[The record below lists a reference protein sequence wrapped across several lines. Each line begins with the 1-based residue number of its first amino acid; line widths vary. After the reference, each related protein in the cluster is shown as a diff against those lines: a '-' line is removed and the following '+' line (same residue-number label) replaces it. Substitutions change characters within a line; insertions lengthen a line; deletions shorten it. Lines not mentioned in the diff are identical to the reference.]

1 MMDIQKIMVVGSG
14 FMGSGIA
21 QVALQ
26 AGYDVVLNDT
36 SQELAERGVTT
47 ISKNLERLV
56 AKGKLAG
63 ERQSAFLERITKSFS
78 LEDAAGVDLVI
89 EVAFENFDVKRGIF
103 ETLDAVC
110 RPGVIFATNT
120 SSLSITKLAATT
132 KRPDRF
138 IGMHFFSPVPV
149 MELVEII
156 GGLKTSAET
165 AETIAGIV
173 RRLGKEGVRV
183 KDVPGF
189 LVNRIN
195 SALRNEAYNC
205 MTEGVATIEDI
216 DRALKLALRHPMGP
230 FELADFV
237 GLDVGLAVARTLH
250 DGYKDVKWRPNL
262 TLEKLVESGDLGR
275 KTGKGWYDYTSGEK
289 KSRNDMD
296 F

>member
-1 MMDIQKIMVVGSG
+1 MDVRKIMVVGAG
-14 FMGSGIA
+14 FMGAGIA
-21 QVALQ
+21 QVALL
-26 AGYDVVLNDT
+26 AEYDVVLNDT
-36 SQELAERGVTT
+36 APELAERGMQT
-47 ISKNLERLV
+47 IAGALDRLA
-56 AKGKLAG
+56 AKGKMDEDNKRALLA
-63 ERQSAFLERITKSFS
+63 RITASSS

-89 EVAFENFDVKRGIF
+89 EAAFENFDVKKGIF
-103 ETLDAVC
+103 EKLDAVC
-110 RPGVIFATNT
+110 RPDVVLATNT
-120 SSLSITKLAATT
+120 SSISITKLAATT
-132 KRPDRF
+132 KRPDRC

-156 GGLKTSAET
+156 GGLKTSSET
-165 AETIAGIV
+165 VDAIAGIV
-173 RRLGKEGVRV
+173 KRMGKEGVRV

-237 GLDVGLAVARTLH
+237 GLDVGLAVARTLY

-262 TLEKLVESGDLGR
+262 TLEKLVRSGDLGR

-289 KSRNDMD
+289 KPRTDAD

>member
-1 MMDIQKIMVVGSG
+1 MDIKKIMVAGSG

-21 QVALQ
+21 QVAIQ

-36 SQELAERGVTT
+36 TEELARRGAAKVAE
-47 ISKNLERLV
+47 SLERQV
-56 AKGKLAG
+56 KKGKINENEKFAL
-63 ERQSAFLERITKSFS
+63 LEKLSVS
-78 LEDAAGVDLVI
+78 ENLDDAAGADFVI
-89 EVAFENFDVKRGIF
+89 EAAFENFDVKKEILA
-103 ETLDAVC
+103 TLDAVC
-110 RPGVIFATNT
+110 RPAVIFATNT
-120 SSLSITKLAATT
+120 SSLSITKLAATI

-149 MELVEII
+149 MDLVEII

-165 AETIAGIV
+165 VETVAGIV
-173 RRLGKEGVRV
+173 KRLGKEGVRV

-205 MTEGVATIEDI
+205 LTEGVASIEDI
-216 DRALKLALRHPMGP
+216 DKALKLALRHPMGP

-262 TLEKLVESGDLGR
+262 TLEKLVQSGDLGR

-289 KSRNDMD
+289 KPRSDAD

>member
-1 MMDIQKIMVVGSG
+1 MEIKKIMVVGSG
-14 FMGSGIA
+14 FMGAGIA

-26 AGYDVVLNDT
+26 AGFDVVMNDT
-36 SQELAERGVTT
+36 TPELAERGVAKITE
-47 ISKNLERLV
+47 NFDRLV
-56 AKGKLAG
+56 SKGKLDEDRKKNLLA
-63 ERQSAFLERITKSFS
+63 RVARSFS
-78 LEDAAGVDLVI
+78 LEDAAGADLAI
-89 EVAFENFDVKRGIF
+89 EAAFENFDVKKGIF
-103 ETLDAVC
+103 EKLDAVC
-110 RPGVIFATNT
+110 RPEVIFATNT
-120 SSLSITKLAATT
+120 SSISITKLAAVV

-156 GGLKTSAET
+156 SGLKTSAET
-165 AETIAGIV
+165 AETIMGIAK
-173 RRLGKEGVRV
+173 RMGKQGVRV

-205 MTEGVATIEDI
+205 MTEGVASIEDI

-262 TLEKLVESGDLGR
+262 TLEKLVRSGDLGR

-289 KSRNDMD
+289 KPRKDVD

>member
-1 MMDIQKIMVVGSG
+1 MKKIMVVGSG
-14 FMGSGIA
+14 FMGAGIA
-21 QVALQ
+21 QMALQ
-26 AGYDVVLNDT
+26 AGFDVVLNDT
-36 SQELAERGVTT
+36 ALELAERGVTA
-47 ISKNLERLV
+47 IKGNFDRLV
-56 AKGKLAG
+56 SKGKLDEDRKKDLLGRVTASAG
-63 ERQSAFLERITKSFS
+63 
-78 LEDAAGVDLVI
+78 LEDAAGVDLAI
-89 EVAFENFDVKRGIF
+89 EAAFENFDVKKGIF
-103 ETLDAVC
+103 EKLDAVC
-110 RPGVIFATNT
+110 RPDVVFATNT

-149 MELVEII
+149 MELVEMI

-165 AETIAGIV
+165 FETIAEIV
-173 RRLGKEGVRV
+173 RRMGKEGVRV

-205 MTEGVATIEDI
+205 MTEGVASIEDI

-262 TLEKLVESGDLGR
+262 ALEKLVQSGDLGR

-289 KSRNDMD
+289 KPRTDAD

>member
-1 MMDIQKIMVVGSG
+1 MEIKKIMVVGSG
-14 FMGSGIA
+14 FMGAGIA

-26 AGYDVVLNDT
+26 AGFDVVMNDT
-36 SQELAERGVTT
+36 ALELAGRGVAT
-47 ISKNLERLV
+47 ISGNFDRLV
-56 AKGKLAG
+56 SKGKLDEDMKKNLLA
-63 ERQSAFLERITKSFS
+63 RVATSSR
-78 LEDAAGVDLVI
+78 LEDAAGADLVI
-89 EVAFENFDVKRGIF
+89 EAAFENFDVKKGIF
-103 ETLDAVC
+103 ERLDAVC
-110 RPGVIFATNT
+110 RPDVVFATNT
-120 SSLSITKLAATT
+120 SSISITKLAATT
-132 KRPDRF
+132 KRPDKF

-156 GGLKTSAET
+156 SGLKTSAET
-165 AETIAGIV
+165 VNTITGIV
-173 RRLGKEGVRV
+173 RRMGKEGVRV

-205 MTEGVATIEDI
+205 MTEGVASIEDI

-262 TLEKLVESGDLGR
+262 TLEKLVQSGDLGR

-289 KSRNDMD
+289 KQRTDAD